1 MAADPLRGRE
11 RKEKMD
17 QSGVVVAIKGKMA
30 VVEVKRVSACGD
42 KCSSC
47 GGGCDTPVSRIE
59 VANGKNATVGDLVT
73 LNVSDK
79 VMLQSTFLM
88 YTLPLIGLIFGIVL
102 ASWLTPY
109 WGLSSD
115 LALLGTGLFF
125 MGATYYVVAKWVK
138 KGSHKEM
145 ITMKAV
151 MKPLGRL

>member
-1 MAADPLRGRE
+1 
-11 RKEKMD
+11 MD
-17 QSGVVVAIKGKMA
+17 QSGLVVAVKGKMA

-47 GGGCDTPVSRIE
+47 GGGCDTPVSRLE
-59 VANGKNATVGDLVT
+59 VSNEKNATVGDLVT

-88 YTLPLIGLIFGIVL
+88 YTLPLIGLILGILV

-109 WGLSSD
+109 WGINSD
-115 LALLGTGLFF
+115 MALLGTGLVF
-125 MGATYYVVAKWVK
+125 MAITYYFVAKWVK
-138 KGSHKEM
+138 KGGHKEM

-151 MKPLGRL
+151 MKPLGRM

>member
-1 MAADPLRGRE
+1 
-11 RKEKMD
+11 MD

-47 GGGCDTPVSRIE
+47 GGSCDTPVSRLE
-59 VANGKNATVGDLVT
+59 VANERNATVGDLVT

-79 VMLQSTFLM
+79 VMLQSTFMM
-88 YTLPLIGLIFGIVL
+88 YTLPLIGLVVGIL
-102 ASWLTPY
+102 AASWLMPF
-109 WGLSSD
+109 WGLNSD
-115 LALLGTGLFF
+115 LALLATGLIF
-125 MGATYYVVAKWVK
+125 MGLTYYGVAKAVK
-138 KGSHKEM
+138 KGGHKEM